1 LRNCIFWRNSK
12 SKRGNNS
19 NKSLQF
25 NIWYEKVEHPA
36 PVGGALVFKVYVG
49 WSYCSVG
56 KKFLQYLVSLIGF
69 ARMDFSEQ
77 YLLEGEAQDVR
88 NDVVN
93 SLFNLY
99 TWLYLLSRDRC
110 DTNILFLISN
120 MTLYW
125 CHLHHFD
132 KSSQ

>member
-1 LRNCIFWRNSK
+1 MYNFVNC
-12 SKRGNNS
+12 
-19 NKSLQF
+19 LQF

-88 NDVVN
+88 NDENPIVRICQSGVG
-93 SLFNLY
+93 
-99 TWLYLLSRDRC
+99 D
-110 DTNILFLISN
+110 ISI
-120 MTLYW
+120 MS
-125 CHLHHFD
+125 C
-132 KSSQ
+132 